1 MSMTN
6 GVAHGVEIYSKKLSE
21 LIVEQPPYIYI
32 HLYLKKVKLL
42 SFYRLFWNFF
52 IMPFKVGNNLIYSFS
67 SHGSPFLS
75 NQIITIHDLIC
86 LEFPKQHRFQYYYF
100 KYLIPSIIKSSKK
113 IVAISEFTKNEI
125 LKYYKLP
132 EDKIEV
138 IYNGVNRLSY
148 FEEEKTDAEFDEIV
162 QGSPFFLTVGASY
175 PHKNIENL
183 LLSIHKLESNNYKYI
198 IVSKKNDYGIS
209 LRNLAESKGLKNVVF
224 LDYVSD
230 NLLARLYRDTICNIY
245 ISMYEGFGFPPLEAA
260 SLGTI
265 SLVSDI
271 PVMREVLGDHAFF
284 VDSQSHAAIAEK
296 LNLIIQQYES
306 KNLIKKDYKAL
317 LEKYSWERS
326 AKKIIELISKND

>member
-6 GVAHGVEIYSKKLSE
+6 GMAHGVEIYSLKLKEILEKDIRVKSIFLYIKKRKFLS
-21 LIVEQPPYIYI
+21 IYRI
-32 HLYLKKVKLL
+32 
-42 SFYRLFWNFF
+42 FWNFF
-52 IMPFKVGNNLIYSFS
+52 IVPFKAKKDLVYSFS
-67 SHGSPFLS
+67 SHGSPFYS

-86 LEFPKQHRFQYYYF
+86 FNFPNQHKFQYYYF
-100 KYLIPSIIKSSKK
+100 KYLVPLILKSCKK
-113 IVAISEFTKNEI
+113 VVAISEFTKNEI

-138 IYNGVNRLSY
+138 IYNGVNQLSY

-198 IVSKKNDYGIS
+198 IVSKKNDYGIF

-296 LNLIIQQYES
+296 LNVIIQQYES